1 MTYTPA
7 QLAALKNKGH
17 ALPPKPGGTSGMPR
31 FPINN
36 AKDLGNA
43 ISDWGRAGASP
54 TVKAYII
61 SRAKAL
67 GLSSALPD
75 GWTSGSASTS

>member
-17 ALPPKPGGTSGMPR
+17 AMPPMPGGTSDTPR

-36 AKDLGNA
+36 AKDLSNA

-54 TVKAYII
+54 AVKAYII

-67 GLSSALPD
+67 GLTSSLPAN
-75 GWTSGSASTS
+75 W